1 MDGERHWNFVQHC
14 CYRKTLR
21 KIPGRPQYR
30 RAEAEPIGR
39 LRFSFVVVEVERR
52 ACACVRFA
60 PRTGECKANVVTLS
74 LVTVGQLPWDDIKI
88 LEPRAGH
95 LISKF

>member
-1 MDGERHWNFVQHC
+1 MNDATIQYMLTNF
-14 CYRKTLR
+14 
-21 KIPGRPQYR
+21 
-30 RAEAEPIGR
+30 A
-39 LRFSFVVVEVERR
+39 SVEI
-52 ACACVRFA
+52 
-60 PRTGECKANVVTLS
+60 TLS